1 MKVNGSERCIGCMKL
16 LDQDGTCPYCGFSQ
30 EDYEPIPRCLRPG
43 TYLKERYMLGRV
55 LGEGSFGISYVAWD
69 CLLDMTVAIK
79 EYFPASLVSRH
90 VGGMG
95 DRNVYIY
102 ENAQKDKYQENLKK
116 YLMEAKS
123 LSAFSDMEGI
133 VSVRDFFYENNTAY
147 IVMGYVDGNSVKE
160 YVEKNGPMDGEEYL
174 QMLKPVIQSLKKVH
188 QMGMLHRDISPDNL
202 LITRDHKL
210 VLIDFGAARK
220 ENINMTR
227 SMTVVFKRGFS
238 PEEQYRSRGK
248 QGAWTDVYALCAT
261 SYYVLTGTAPDESI
275 QRVLEDDMPSLTN
288 MPDIKISMAQKK
300 ALMKGIAVNFQNRY
314 QTMAELYQALYQEKT
329 KSISRDISRRKLCIG
344 AAGLAVCVGL
354 TIGFMKGLPGA
365 HHDLEKIVPSP
376 AITAPVVAQV
386 KVTPVRPAKY
396 IMPQCVGKTKKQA
409 KKLVNKKTDSLTIRW
424 KYKYSS
430 KVSKGRIVS
439 QSIPAKKECE
449 EGSHASVTCIVS
461 KGIKKITVPK
471 LTGKSRQDAIVRL
484 RADQLRW
491 KLIFVESTSKKGTV
505 ITQDI
510 SAGSRVRPK
519 RRITLTISRGKKNVT
534 VRTTPVP
541 ERSTSTRKSP
551 TVSKTQRS
559 SKKTDKSTEFEGVIP

>member
-1 MKVNGSERCIGCMKL
+1 M
-16 LDQDGTCPYCGFSQ
+16 
-30 EDYEPIPRCLRPG
+30 
-43 TYLKERYMLGRV
+43 
-55 LGEGSFGISYVAWD
+55 
-69 CLLDMTVAIK
+69 
-79 EYFPASLVSRH
+79 
-90 VGGMG
+90 
-95 DRNVYIY
+95 
-102 ENAQKDKYQENLKK
+102 
-116 YLMEAKS
+116 
-123 LSAFSDMEGI
+123 
-133 VSVRDFFYENNTAY
+133 
-147 IVMGYVDGNSVKE
+147 
-160 YVEKNGPMDGEEYL
+160 
-174 QMLKPVIQSLKKVH
+174 
-188 QMGMLHRDISPDNL
+188 
-202 LITRDHKL
+202 
-210 VLIDFGAARK
+210 
-220 ENINMTR
+220 
-227 SMTVVFKRGFS
+227 
-238 PEEQYRSRGK
+238 
-248 QGAWTDVYALCAT
+248 
-261 SYYVLTGTAPDESI
+261 
-275 QRVLEDDMPSLTN
+275 
-288 MPDIKISMAQKK
+288 
-300 ALMKGIAVNFQNRY
+300 
-314 QTMAELYQALYQEKT
+314 
-329 KSISRDISRRKLCIG
+329 
-344 AAGLAVCVGL
+344 
-354 TIGFMKGLPGA
+354 
-365 HHDLEKIVPSP
+365 
-376 AITAPVVAQV
+376 AQV